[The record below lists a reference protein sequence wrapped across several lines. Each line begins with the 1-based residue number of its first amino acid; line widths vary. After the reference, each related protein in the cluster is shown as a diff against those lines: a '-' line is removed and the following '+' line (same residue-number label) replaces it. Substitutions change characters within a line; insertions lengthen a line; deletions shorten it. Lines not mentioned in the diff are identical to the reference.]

1 MLSSRSTGDPRLL
14 PPIVSLDADDPAAEL
29 IVSTLDFLGSE
40 PGVDVVK
47 LRFPP
52 EEAEVPSPII
62 SVVGLLAALL
72 LLLPPARPGM
82 LAFCVTNVET
92 TGKPLPFGKLQI
104 QAC

>member
-14 PPIVSLDADDPAAEL
+14 PPLVSLDADDPAAEL
-29 IVSTLDFLGSE
+29 LVSTLDFLGSE
-40 PGVDVVK
+40 PGVDVDK

-52 EEAEVPSPII
+52 EAEVPSSII